1 MEKIIE
7 QAKKEL
13 KEIEEK
19 GLNAGNL
26 ELVSK
31 LAEVTKNLY
40 KIQKLE
46 KEEDGQEM
54 DYGRYRDGYRARGG
68 NYRDGDY
75 AYRDGGYSGYFE
87 GEYGRRG
94 VPGSGRGRYRDSR
107 MREHMNK
114 MMEGMDEYEY
124 GRDRYMHGDDN
135 SRALEGLEMLMYGV
149 CMFVESAKD
158 FAETPE
164 EKEVIRKH
172 LQKLSHV

>member
-1 MEKIIE
+1 MHKIIE

-19 GLNAGNL
+19 GLSASNL
-26 ELVSK
+26 ELAAK

-46 KEEDGQEM
+46 SESDKEEGHDM
-54 DYGRYRDGYRARGG
+54 NYSRYRDFEYGYGAR
-68 NYRDGDY
+68 NYRDGLD
-75 AYRDGGYSGYFE
+75 DD
-87 GEYGRRG
+87 YGRRG
-94 VPGSGRGRYRDSR
+94 VPGSGRGRYRDNR
-107 MREHMNK
+107 MREHMNR

-124 GRDRYMHGDDN
+124 GRERYMHGEDN

-172 LQKLSHV
+172 LQKLTHV

>member
-1 MEKIIE
+1 MHKIIE

-19 GLNAGNL
+19 GLSASNL
-26 ELVSK
+26 ELASK
-31 LAEVTKNLY
+31 LAEITKNLY
-40 KIQKLE
+40 KIEKLE
-46 KEEDGQEM
+46 SDKEEGKEM
-54 DYGRYRDGYRARGG
+54 NYSRYRDSDYGYNARGGSYRDGYNG
-68 NYRDGDY
+68 YVEYEGD
-75 AYRDGGYSGYFE
+75 
-87 GEYGRRG
+87 YGRRG
-94 VPGSGRGRYRDSR
+94 VPGSGRGGRYRDSR
-107 MREHMNK
+107 MREHMNR

-124 GRDRYMHGDDN
+124 GRERYMHGDDN

-172 LQKLSHV
+172 LQKLTHA